1 VAPGKVGPTR
11 SYARATQAGGSSV
24 NIVILGAKNPE
35 TGRMIEAIRAAGG
48 VDDFIGFLDNNHA
61 NLPSHF
67 LGLPV
72 LGGFEV
78 LDQLVA
84 HGCVFANTITGST
97 ASRYETSAEIYR
109 RGGRLVS
116 FIHPS
121 VNAAGVAIGEGAYIQ
136 EGVILQAGVGLGV
149 NCAINAG
156 GIVSHETRLG
166 HSVFCAPGVR
176 IAGEVAIGDGVFV
189 GVGATIVPRLT
200 IGKWATIGAGAV
212 VIHDVPDYA
221 VVAGNPAR
229 VLRYAEPT
237 HADGDVRA
245 CARDGEAG

>member
-1 VAPGKVGPTR
+1 VKPL
-11 SYARATQAGGSSV
+11 

-35 TGRMIEAIRAAGG
+35 TGRMIEAIRAAGSA
-48 VDDFIGFLDNNHA
+48 DAFIGFLDNNHA
-61 NLPSHF
+61 NLPPTV
-67 LGLPV
+67 LGLPIF
-72 LGGFEV
+72 GGFEA
-78 LDQLVA
+78 LEGLVA
-84 HGCVFANTITGST
+84 DGCVFANTITGST
-97 ASRYETSAEIYR
+97 AARYETSAEIYR

-121 VNAAGVAIGEGAYIQ
+121 VNTAVEIGEGAYIQ
-136 EGVILQAGVGLGV
+136 EQVVLQAGVSLGV

-156 GIVSHETRLG
+156 GIVSHQTRLG

-176 IAGEVAIGDGVFV
+176 IAGEVTIGDGVFV
-189 GVGATIVPRLT
+189 GVGATISPRLT

-212 VIHDVPDYA
+212 VIRDAPDFA

-229 VLRYAEPT
+229 VLRHAEPT

-245 CARDGEAG
+245 AARDSARRR